1 MKKFIAAL
9 AVAIALL
16 LVGCSVPVAGPA
28 VSTAAGPGLDSSAAE
43 SGPAPVPT
51 SAPAEAFEHPT
62 ADSPDPPSIIV
73 QRPAPDAQQSQPVPT
88 MSVDEVCSVWKQG
101 FKVLNEGT
109 VPPKEAMATLEK
121 VTAAAPPEIRVQ
133 SGLASRI
140 LWGQILHPSNQPAS
154 EETMGYL
161 AALRQACYD
170 LTGID
175 VVEGL
180 DG

>member
-1 MKKFIAAL
+1 
-9 AVAIALL
+9 
-16 LVGCSVPVAGPA
+16 
-28 VSTAAGPGLDSSAAE
+28 
-43 SGPAPVPT
+43 
-51 SAPAEAFEHPT
+51 
-62 ADSPDPPSIIV
+62 
-73 QRPAPDAQQSQPVPT
+73 

>member
-9 AVAIALL
+9 AIATALG
-16 LVGCSVPVAGPA
+16 LVGCSLPVEGPA
-28 VSTAAGPGLDSSAAE
+28 APTAEGRAPDSSAA
-43 SGPAPVPT
+43 
-51 SAPAEAFEHPT
+51 AEALEHPT
-62 ADSPDPPSIIV
+62 VESSDPPPIIV
-73 QRPAPDAQQSQPVPT
+73 QRPAPDAQQSEPVPT

-101 FKVLNEGT
+101 FKVLNEGS
-109 VPPKEAMATLEK
+109 VPPKEAMVTLEK

-133 SGLASRI
+133 SGIATRI
-140 LWGQILHPSNQPAS
+140 LWSQILHPSNQPAS
-154 EETMGYL
+154 AETMGYL

>member
-1 MKKFIAAL
+1 
-9 AVAIALL
+9 
-16 LVGCSVPVAGPA
+16 
-28 VSTAAGPGLDSSAAE
+28 
-43 SGPAPVPT
+43 
-51 SAPAEAFEHPT
+51 
-62 ADSPDPPSIIV
+62 
-73 QRPAPDAQQSQPVPT
+73 

-101 FKVLNEGT
+101 FKVLAEGS

-133 SGLASRI
+133 SGIATRI
-140 LWGQILHPSNQPAS
+140 LWGQILYPSNQPAS
-154 EETMGYL
+154 AETMGYL

>member
-9 AVAIALL
+9 VIALAL
-16 LVGCSVPVAGPA
+16 GVVGCSLPVAGPA
-28 VSTAAGPGLDSSAAE
+28 ASTAAGPS
-43 SGPAPVPT
+43 
-51 SAPAEAFEHPT
+51 
-62 ADSPDPPSIIV
+62 DPPSIIV
-73 QRPAPDAQQSQPVPT
+73 QRPVPDAQQSQPVPT

-133 SGLASRI
+133 SGIATRI
-140 LWGQILHPSNQPAS
+140 LWGQILDPSNQPAS
-154 EETMGYL
+154 AETMGYL
-161 AALRQACYD
+161 AALRQVCYD

>member
-1 MKKFIAAL
+1 
-9 AVAIALL
+9 
-16 LVGCSVPVAGPA
+16 
-28 VSTAAGPGLDSSAAE
+28 
-43 SGPAPVPT
+43 
-51 SAPAEAFEHPT
+51 
-62 ADSPDPPSIIV
+62 
-73 QRPAPDAQQSQPVPT
+73 

-133 SGLASRI
+133 SGVATRI
-140 LWGQILHPSNQPAS
+140 LWAQILFPSDQPAS